1 MILLVENVDLLLKLG
16 ETMLVFLE
24 ICIYLYNVVNAEEAD
39 CNPSAL
45 FPQTSVSSSSR
56 FAASQNRVSLSLDTL
71 LMRQKYFRFT
81 PALPQPGAQLCPG
94 VAVVCRDVND

>member
-1 MILLVENVDLLLKLG
+1 MLKLG
-16 ETMLVFLE
+16 ETLLVFLE
-24 ICIYLYNVVNAEEAD
+24 ICIYIYIFVICSRYLYLLRQIVD

-81 PALPQPGAQLCPG
+81 PASPQPGAQLCPG